1 MKKYVGIAA
10 SLFFL
15 MFIAVS
21 CSLGGKKTE
30 EKVNDYSKE
39 KLVTVGFSQVG
50 AESDWRNSNSLSM
63 QNAFTQDEGYNLIF
77 KNGQQKQAN
86 QITAVR
92 TFIQQGVDYIVLAP
106 VTESGWD
113 FVLQEAKEA
122 GIPVIIVDRMVDV
135 ADNSLYSSW
144 VGSDFELEG
153 KKMAAWIKYYTQSI
167 GLDSDDV
174 HIVNIQGTIGST
186 AQIGRSKGLSEAA
199 RENGWDLLAEASGD
213 FTETKGRE
221 VMADFLKRYD
231 NINVVYCE
239 NDNEA
244 IGAID
249 AIKSAG
255 KQAGPNIKNGEIMV
269 VSFDGVNKKALEY
282 AKEGK
287 ISCIAEC
294 NPMHGPRVKGLIE
307 TLEVGEVP
315 DKLNYVDE
323 RLFSSIE
330 NVKSVVVDGISYNVE
345 GIGDSIQG
353 LIIPKTE
360 TEANKQAE
368 ADILL
373 GNEQFD
379 FYLPLLEGKRTAL
392 FTNQTGVIGND
403 VINEKHILDALIEN
417 NVDVTAVFAPE
428 HGFRGTEDAGS
439 DILSTVDE
447 KTGVPILS
455 LYWGEDEKGPKP
467 EEMDTF
473 DVLVIDIQDV
483 GVRYYTYYISMY
495 HLMESCAKA
504 GKKVVVLDRPNP
516 NGFYVDGPI
525 LEDEYKSNVGLL
537 PIPVVH
543 GLTLGELARM
553 INGEGWLS
561 TGKNSCDLTVIPCQ
575 NYHHADMVKLSK
587 NPSPNLKTPEAVLL
601 YPSTCYFENTVVSV
615 GRGTN
620 NPFAVFGSPYY
631 EGIDF
636 YDYEFIPVSIEGAT
650 NPVYEGQTCY
660 GKSLQDKSMDEL
672 SEEHINLDYVI
683 DAYNYY
689 KELNTDKSFWG
700 KTYADG
706 KYWIDYLFGTNKVRL
721 AIEEGQTS
729 AQIKE
734 SFAEDIAEFKE
745 KRKPY
750 LLYQDV
756 E

>member
-1 MKKYVGIAA
+1 MKKKVGIAA
-10 SLFFL
+10 SLL
-15 MFIAVS
+15 LTAVMVVS
-21 CSLGGKKTE
+21 CSLGGKKQE
-30 EKVNDYSKE
+30 EKVNDSAGQN
-39 KLVTVGFSQVG
+39 LITVGFSQVG

-122 GIPVIIVDRMVDV
+122 EIPVIIVDRMVDV
-135 ADNSLYSSW
+135 SNKDLYSCW

-167 GLDSDDV
+167 GIDSEDL

-186 AQIGRSKGLSEAA
+186 AQIGRTKGLSEAA

-249 AIKSAG
+249 AIISAG
-255 KQAGPNIKNGEIMV
+255 KHPGPDIRNGDIMV
-269 VSFDGVNKKALEY
+269 VSFDGVNKEALEY
-282 AKEGK
+282 AKEGW

-307 TLEVGEVP
+307 MLEVGEVP

-330 NVKSVVVDGISYNVE
+330 NVKTIVVDGVSYNVE

-353 LIIPKTE
+353 LIIPKAE
-360 TEANKQAE
+360 IEVDKHVE

-392 FTNQTGVIGND
+392 FTNHTGIIGND
-403 VINEKHILDALIEN
+403 TINEKHILDALIEN
-417 NVDVTAVFAPE
+417 GVEVTAVFAPE
-428 HGFRGTEDAGS
+428 HGFRGTADAGS
-439 DILSTVDE
+439 DVSSSVDE

-455 LYWGEDEKGPKP
+455 LYGDGDIKEPSSKD
-467 EEMDTF
+467 MDTF
-473 DVLVIDIQDV
+473 DVMVIDIQDV
-483 GVRYYTYYISMY
+483 GVRFYTYYISMY
-495 HLMESCAKA
+495 YMMEACAKA

-525 LEDEYKSNVGLL
+525 LEDEYKSKVGLL

-543 GLTLGELARM
+543 GMTLGELARM

-575 NYHHADMVKLSK
+575 NYHHEDIVKLTK
-587 NPSPNLKTPEAVLL
+587 KPSPNLKTAEAVLL

-615 GRGTN
+615 GRGTD
-620 NPFAVFGSPYY
+620 NPFAVFGSPYF
-631 EGIDF
+631 EGIES
-636 YDYEFIPVSIEGAT
+636 YDYEFTPVSTEGAS
-650 NPVYEGQTCY
+650 NPVFEGQVCY
-660 GKSLQDKSMDEL
+660 GISLQSKKLNEI
-672 SEEHINLDYVI
+672 SEEHINLNYLI
-683 DAYNYY
+683 DAYNYFQ
-689 KELNTDKSFWG
+689 EVNTDKSFWG
-700 KTYADG
+700 KKDKYG
-706 KYWIDYLFGTNKVRL
+706 KFWVDYLFGTNKVRL
-721 AIEEGQTS
+721 AIEEGQS
-729 AQIKE
+729 PEQIKA
-734 SFAEDIAEFKE
+734 SFTDDIARFKE

-750 LLYQDV
+750 LLYQDA